1 MHWPLYILGKGHQ
14 YPLSKRLCGPQ
25 SGCGHGEEGN
35 LASVG
40 SQPLVHE
47 THNVTTV
54 AELSP
59 LMYQIR
65 VNQIGT

>member
-1 MHWPLYILGKGHQ
+1 MPWPHYILGKGHQ
-14 YPLSKRLCGPQ
+14 YPWSGPQ
-25 SGCGHGEEGN
+25 SGCGHVGEEGN

-40 SQPLVHE
+40 SQPLVHR

-54 AELSP
+54 TELSP